1 MANLLIIDDEKSVL
15 NALKFTFEDR
25 FEVLTANNMLEVNEM
40 LLNHQP
46 HIALVDLRFGK
57 VSGLKVLMKIK
68 TMYPETIIIVM
79 TAYGTIE
86 TSIKAIKMGAYDY
99 VEKPIEI
106 DRLKAMIDKAMLHD
120 DQKKKF
126 SMTDFTESSV
136 YKVSEFHSM
145 SIHSRKMKDILDIVD
160 RISKLNVNVLIQG
173 ESGTGKE
180 LIVRAIHQKSDRC
193 HHELAVVN
201 CGAIPDNLIESELF
215 GHVKG
220 AFTGAVEN
228 KKGVFERAHKG
239 ILFLDEI
246 GEMSL
251 SAQVKLLRVLQE
263 SEIQPVGG
271 EKTIK
276 VDVRVVAATNR
287 NLEEEVEKGHFR
299 SDLYYRLNVLM
310 IQVPPLRERK
320 EDIPYLIEHFIEKA
334 NALYGTKVSGI
345 SKGGMDTLMNYDYKG
360 NVRELENIIL
370 RAVIMADDIIEEI
383 ALPELPNA
391 IRSYEDDVIQ
401 IKVGTK
407 LAEVEQE
414 TIARTLDAVNGNKAK
429 AARLLGISERNIHY
443 KTQKKE

>member
-1 MANLLIIDDEKSVL
+1 MDKLLIIDDEKSVL
-15 NALKFTFEDR
+15 NALKFTFEDQ
-25 FEVLTANNMLEVNEM
+25 FEVLTANSMFEVNEM

-46 HIALVDLRFGK
+46 QIALIDLRFGK
-57 VSGLKVLMKIK
+57 ISGLKVLMKIK

-79 TAYGTIE
+79 TAFGTIE

-99 VEKPIEI
+99 VEKPIEVN
-106 DRLKAMIDKAMLHD
+106 RLREIINKAIRHD

-126 SMTDFTESSV
+126 PMAPLTESNV
-136 YKVSEFHSM
+136 YKLSEFHSM
-145 SIHSRKMKDILDIVD
+145 AIHSRKMKDILDIVD

-180 LIVRAIHQKSDRC
+180 LIVRAIYQKSDRC
-193 HHELAVVN
+193 HHELCVVN
-201 CGAIPDNLIESELF
+201 CGAIPDSLIESELF

-220 AFTGAVEN
+220 AFTGAVDN

-251 SAQVKLLRVLQE
+251 ASQVKLLRVLQE
-263 SEIQPVGG
+263 GEIQPVGS
-271 EKTIK
+271 EKSIK
-276 VDVRVVAATNR
+276 VDVRVIAATNR
-287 NLEEEVEKGHFR
+287 NLEEEVEKGRFR
-299 SDLYYRLNVLM
+299 SDLYYRLNVLT
-310 IQVPPLRERK
+310 IQVPPLRERR

-334 NALYGTKVSGI
+334 NDLYGTQVSGI
-345 SKGGMDTLMNYDYKG
+345 SKGGMETLMSYDYKG
-360 NVRELENIIL
+360 NVRELENIIF
-370 RAVIMADDIIEEI
+370 RAVIMANDIIEEI
-383 ALPELPNA
+383 ALPDLSSTIKA
-391 IRSYEDDVIQ
+391 YEDDVIQ

-414 TIARTLDAVNGNKAK
+414 TITRTLDAVNGNKAK

-443 KTQKKE
+443 KTQNKE